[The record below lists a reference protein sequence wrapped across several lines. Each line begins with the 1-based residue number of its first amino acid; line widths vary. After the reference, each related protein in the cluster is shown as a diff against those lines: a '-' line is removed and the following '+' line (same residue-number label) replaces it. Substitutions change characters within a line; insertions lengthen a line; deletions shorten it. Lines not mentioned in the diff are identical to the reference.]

1 MAPILLIET
10 RSDGNEEEPEL
21 EDLAGKVNLLWCEH
35 KPLLTGLGKVYQFVL
50 WQLVRWA
57 DIPMV
62 NGLCLWYVHVCIH
75 ELST

>member
-10 RSDGNEEEPEL
+10 RAEGNEEESEL
-21 EDLAGKVNLLWCEH
+21 EDLAGKVSLLWCEQN
-35 KPLLTGLGKVYQFVL
+35 LCSRGLGTVYQFVL

-57 DIPMV
+57 AIPMIS
-62 NGLCLWYVHVCIH
+62 GLCLWYVHVCIH